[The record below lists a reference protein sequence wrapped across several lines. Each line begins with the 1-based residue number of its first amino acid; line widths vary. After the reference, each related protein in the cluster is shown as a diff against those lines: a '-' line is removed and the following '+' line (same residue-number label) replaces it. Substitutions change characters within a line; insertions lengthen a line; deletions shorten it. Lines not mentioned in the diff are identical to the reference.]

1 MPNEKSEISAADELT
16 TADGRKVVAFSSAG
30 ESYTVEST
38 EQAAK
43 GESAKIQAELDALK
57 LRSLRR
63 GMIVGKLP

>member
-1 MPNEKSEISAADELT
+1 MNETPKTADPDELT

-43 GESAKIQAELDALK
+43 GASARIQAELDAIK
-57 LRSLRR
+57 LRSIRR

>member
-1 MPNEKSEISAADELT
+1 MNETPKTADLDELT

-43 GESAKIQAELDALK
+43 GASARIQAALDAIK
-57 LRSLRR
+57 LRSIRR

>member
-43 GESAKIQAELDALK
+43 GASAKVQAELDAMK

>member
-1 MPNEKSEISAADELT
+1 MTNEKTENAANDELT
-16 TADGRKVVAFSSAG
+16 TADGRKIVAFSSAG

-43 GESAKIQAELDALK
+43 GESAKIQAELDAMK

>member
-1 MPNEKSEISAADELT
+1 MPNEKSEIPAADELT

-43 GESAKIQAELDALK
+43 GESAKIQAELDAMK